1 MPGHAH
7 LLVSCDPRYG
17 AHCPV
22 KQIKGRSSQ
31 LLRHEFLHRRFR
43 LPTFRA
49 NSYFV
54 ATIGGATKRYVEN
67 QRNV

>member
-7 LLVSCDPRYG
+7 LLVSCDTRYG
-17 AHCPV
+17 VHCLV
-22 KQIKGRSSQ
+22 KQIKGCSSR
-31 LLRHEFLHRRFR
+31 LLRHEFPHLRSR

-54 ATIGGATKRYVEN
+54 VTIGGATKRYVEN